1 MWYLLFLSAAL
12 KGTAVLVAAW
22 MAAILLRGRSA
33 ATRHLVW
40 TAAFAALLALPLLS
54 LSLPALRMPVPV
66 PNFIIQ
72 TTALTPAITTPAVN
86 PGQATTARAV
96 PASSHRTDWGLTI
109 SLLWTAG
116 AAAGLAHML
125 LGWVAMWRLRR
136 KALPFHA
143 GDLAALTAEFGVRRP
158 VVVLETPSGAM
169 PMTFG
174 LFHPAVFLPA
184 DAAQWSDERRRLVLS
199 HELAHIRRGDSTA
212 HLLARTALSLY
223 WWNPL
228 AWVAWRAFLKE
239 RERAT
244 DDLVLNA
251 GARASEYAGHL
262 LEIARTMQSA
272 PALGWAAVAMARP
285 SQLEGRLV
293 AILDSRVNR
302 TAPRRASALIA
313 SLAAIALV
321 VPFAALRAQDRTEQ
335 LPADVDAT
343 IRAAAAQRNHQ
354 MLEGAAKAA
363 ESLRQYD
370 VAQKLL
376 ESSLAIR
383 AEVSGE
389 QSTAYGVGLLK
400 LGDLE
405 RSRRNFTDAEA
416 FYTKAVSVL
425 GSRPEAG
432 PALIDLGTAAM
443 RKKETQQA
451 IDYFQKAQIADPQ
464 HAGPALTWLAV
475 VQDRQANSQEAD
487 SLFKQSLSL
496 EDPNSAEAAT
506 TMELYG
512 FFLQRQGRAEEAGAI
527 RDQAAAIRKEQGAKA
542 VTIRQASGSNV
553 FRVGNGVTAPA
564 VISKAEPEYTEEA
577 RLAKYQG
584 TVVVST
590 EIGPDGVAQSM
601 KVIRGLGLGLDEQ
614 AVKAISQWKFKP
626 GTKDGQPVPVTATIE
641 VNFRL
646 I

>member
-1 MWYLLFLSAAL
+1 
-12 KGTAVLVAAW
+12 
-22 MAAILLRGRSA
+22 
-33 ATRHLVW
+33 
-40 TAAFAALLALPLLS
+40 
-54 LSLPALRMPVPV
+54 
-66 PNFIIQ
+66 
-72 TTALTPAITTPAVN
+72 
-86 PGQATTARAV
+86 
-96 PASSHRTDWGLTI
+96 
-109 SLLWTAG
+109 
-116 AAAGLAHML
+116 
-125 LGWVAMWRLRR
+125 
-136 KALPFHA
+136 
-143 GDLAALTAEFGVRRP
+143 
-158 VVVLETPSGAM
+158 
-169 PMTFG
+169 
-174 LFHPAVFLPA
+174 
-184 DAAQWSDERRRLVLS
+184 
-199 HELAHIRRGDSTA
+199 
-212 HLLARTALSLY
+212 
-223 WWNPL
+223 L
-228 AWVAWRAFLKE
+228 AWSAWRAFLKE

-285 SQLEGRLV
+285 SQLEGRLA
-293 AILDSRVNR
+293 AILDSRVKR
-302 TAPRRASALIA
+302 SAPRRASALVV

-321 VPFAALRAQDRTEQ
+321 APFAALRAQDRTET

-343 IRAAAAQRNHQ
+343 IRAAAAERNHQ
-354 MLEGAAKAA
+354 ILEGAAKVA

-383 AEVSGE
+383 AEASGE
-389 QSTAYGVGLLK
+389 QSAAYGVGLLK

-405 RSRRNFTDAEA
+405 RSRRNFTEAEV

-425 GSRPEAG
+425 GGRPEAA

-443 RKKETQQA
+443 RKRETQPA
-451 IDYFQKAQIADPQ
+451 IDYFQKAQIADPK
-464 HAGPALTWLAV
+464 HAGPALMWLAV
-475 VQDRQANSQEAD
+475 IQDRQANSQEAD

-512 FFLQRQGRAEEAGAI
+512 FFLTRQGRAEEAGAI
-527 RDQAAAIRKEQGAKA
+527 RDQAAAVRKEQGAKA
-542 VTIRQASGSNV
+542 VTIRQTSGHDV
-553 FRVGNGVTAPA
+553 FRMGNGVTAPA
-564 VISKAEPEYTEEA
+564 VISKIEPEYTEEA

-590 EIGPDGVAQSM
+590 EIGPAGVAQSM

-626 GTKDGQPVPVTATIE
+626 GTKDGQPVAVTATIE
-641 VNFRL
+641 MNFRL
-646 I
+646 L

>member
-1 MWYLLFLSAAL
+1 MAATLLRRQSAA
-12 KGTAVLVAAW
+12 A
-22 MAAILLRGRSA
+22 
-33 ATRHLVW
+33 RHLAW

-54 LSLPALRMPVPV
+54 LSLPPLRMPVASPTLL
-66 PNFIIQ
+66 IQ
-72 TTALTPAITTPAVN
+72 TTALMPASTTPAAN
-86 PGQATTARAV
+86 LGQGTAARPV
-96 PASSHRTDWGLTI
+96 SASSRRIDWRLKI
-109 SLLWTAG
+109 SLLWAAG
-116 AAAGLAHML
+116 AAAGIAHML

-136 KALPFHA
+136 KALAFQA
-143 GDLAALTAEFGVRRP
+143 SDLATLTAELGVGRP
-158 VVVLETPSGAM
+158 VVVLETPSGGM

-174 LFHPAVFLPA
+174 LFRPGVFLPA

-199 HELAHIRRGDSTA
+199 HELAHIRRGDSAT

-228 AWVAWRAFLKE
+228 AWAGWRAFLKE

-262 LEIARTMQSA
+262 LEIARTLQSA

-302 TAPRRASALIA
+302 SAPRRASALAA
-313 SLAAIALV
+313 SLAAVALV
-321 VPFAALRAQDRTEQ
+321 APFAALQAQDRTEM

-363 ESLRQYD
+363 ESVRQYD
-370 VAQKLL
+370 MAQKLL

-389 QSTAYGVGLLK
+389 MSAAYGVGLLK

-405 RSRRNFTDAEA
+405 RSRRNFTEAEA
-416 FYTKAVSVL
+416 FYAKAVSVL
-425 GSRPEAG
+425 GSRPEAA
-432 PALIDLGTAAM
+432 PALIDLGTVAM
-443 RKKETQQA
+443 RKKDTEQA
-451 IDYFQKAQIADPQ
+451 IDYFQKAQLADPE
-464 HAGPALTWLAV
+464 HAGSALTWLALV
-475 VQDRQANSQEAD
+475 RDRQASSQEAD
-487 SLFKQSLSL
+487 SLFKQALAL

-527 RDQAAAIRKEQGAKA
+527 RDQAAAVRKAQGAKA
-542 VTIRQASGSNV
+542 VTIRQASGPNV
-553 FRVGNGVTAPA
+553 FRMGNGVTAPA
-564 VISKAEPEYTEEA
+564 VISKVEPEYTEEA

-626 GTKDGQPVPVTATIE
+626 GTKDGQPVAVTATIE

-646 I
+646 L

>member
-1 MWYLLFLSAAL
+1 
-12 KGTAVLVAAW
+12 
-22 MAAILLRGRSA
+22 
-33 ATRHLVW
+33 
-40 TAAFAALLALPLLS
+40 
-54 LSLPALRMPVPV
+54 
-66 PNFIIQ
+66 
-72 TTALTPAITTPAVN
+72 
-86 PGQATTARAV
+86 
-96 PASSHRTDWGLTI
+96 LTI
-109 SLLWTAG
+109 SLVWAAG
-116 AAAGLAHML
+116 AVAGLAHML

-136 KALPFHA
+136 EALPFP
-143 GDLAALTAEFGVRRP
+143 DLAALAAEFGLRRR
-158 VVVLETPSGAM
+158 VDVLATPSGGM

-174 LFHPAVFLPA
+174 LFRPAVFLPV
-184 DAAQWSDERRRLVLS
+184 DAAQWNDERRRLVLS
-199 HELAHIRRGDSTA
+199 HELAHIRRGDSAT
-212 HLLARTALSLY
+212 HLLARAALSFY

-228 AWVAWRAFLKE
+228 AWAAWRAFLNE

-302 TAPRRASALIA
+302 NAPRRASALVA
-313 SLAAIALV
+313 ALAAIVLV
-321 VPFAALRAQDRTEQ
+321 APFAALRAQDRTEMI
-335 LPADVDAT
+335 PADVDAT
-343 IRAAAAQRNHQ
+343 IRAAAAARNHQ

-370 VAQKLL
+370 MAQKLL

-383 AEVSGE
+383 AEVSGQ
-389 QSTAYGVGLLK
+389 QSAAYGVGLLK

-405 RSRRNFTDAEA
+405 RSRRNFTEAEA

-425 GSRPEAG
+425 GSRPEAA
-432 PALIDLGTAAM
+432 PALIDLGTVAM
-443 RKKETQQA
+443 RKKDTQQA

-464 HAGPALTWLAV
+464 HAGPALMWLAV
-475 VQDRQANSQEAD
+475 VRDRQTNSQEAD
-487 SLFKQSLSL
+487 SLFKQALAL
-496 EDPNSAEAAT
+496 ENPNSAEAAT

-512 FFLQRQGRAEEAGAI
+512 FFLQRQGRAEEAGAM
-527 RDQAAAIRKEQGAKA
+527 RDQAAAMRKEQGVKA
-542 VTIRQASGSNV
+542 VTIRQAAGPNV

-564 VISKAEPEYTEEA
+564 VLSKVEPEYTEEA

-590 EIGPDGVAQSM
+590 EIGPDGIAQGM

-626 GTKDGQPVPVTATIE
+626 GAKDGQPVPVMATIE

-646 I
+646 L